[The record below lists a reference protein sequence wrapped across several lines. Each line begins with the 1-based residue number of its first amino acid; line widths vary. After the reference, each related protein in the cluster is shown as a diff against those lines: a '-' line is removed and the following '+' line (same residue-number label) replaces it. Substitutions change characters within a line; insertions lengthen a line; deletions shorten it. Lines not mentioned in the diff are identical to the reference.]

1 MRVTIPELDAVIYY
15 CTDFIMTISDPL
27 HPETMKFFEGSSVYK
42 FPWEQ
47 VAQGLWQRYPNP
59 ER

>member
-1 MRVTIPELDAVIYY
+1 MKSSYLYIRTEVIM
-15 CTDFIMTISDPL
+15 IISDSL
-27 HPETMKFFEGSSVYK
+27 HPDTMKFFEGSSVYK